1 MTQYLREVL
10 ALLGPDR
17 RRLAWIIVAFVL
29 SSALEVVGLGLV
41 APFVQIVVGGEGAA
55 GPDWFARFL
64 PTGGDRFA
72 TLAAFGIVVVLV
84 FAAKATTAIA
94 LNFVVIRFCQQQEVR
109 MRGELLSAFFAMPHD
124 QVQRRN
130 LADHVQAIT
139 QLTGLFAGGVLL
151 PGLKTVGEL
160 LLCVAIL
167 GALAWYDP
175 AALCVL
181 LAGAGVLIFAYDRW
195 FRRRL
200 RETGE
205 LRNVSMQSLIRGVN
219 EAFDGSR
226 ELRLLGRQGML
237 YRSIMRDAAVYA
249 GAMTRM
255 QAVAAAPR
263 YLLETVMVTF
273 VLGISI
279 LFALRGQQGDS
290 ALAAVGVFGFAAARL
305 LPAANYL
312 ASNLVQVRFYRDTV
326 RRLSADH
333 EWVRNPEPAVA
344 VPPLAA
350 AARFEEL
357 DLRDVSYAYAGAATP
372 ALSAI
377 NLRIRRGE
385 CVGIVG
391 SSGSGKSTLAGIL
404 SGLMRPSSGDVLLNG
419 RVVRPGESAWDGLV
433 AYLPQTPFLLDGSF
447 AENIAFSR
455 DSTEIDR
462 DGVWRAVVAARLEG
476 VVARV
481 GAGIDGRVGERGG
494 ALSGGERQR
503 VILARAIYFDR
514 PLLIFDESTSALDI
528 DLEREVVEQVAMLR
542 GSRTVVVIAHRLAA
556 LQHCDRVI
564 RLDAGRVVRV
574 GSREEV
580 IGGSVGI

>member
-1 MTQYLREVL
+1 MTKYLREVL

-17 RRLAWIIVAFVL
+17 QRLAWIIVAFAL

-41 APFVQIVVGGEGAA
+41 APFVRIVVGGEGAA
-55 GPDWFARFL
+55 EPDWFVWIL
-64 PTGGDRFA
+64 PRGGDRL
-72 TLAAFGIVVVLV
+72 TVLAAFGTVVVLV
-84 FAAKATTAIA
+84 FATKAATAIA
-94 LNFVVIRFCQQQEVR
+94 LNFTVIRFCQQQEVR

-124 QVQRRN
+124 EVQRRN
-130 LADHVQAIT
+130 LAEHVQAIT

-151 PGLKTVGEL
+151 PGLRTVGEL
-160 LLCVAIL
+160 LLCTAIL
-167 GALAWYDP
+167 GALAWYDLS
-175 AALCVL
+175 ALCVL

-200 RETGE
+200 RESGE
-205 LRNVSMQSLIRGVN
+205 ARNASMQSLIRGVN

-237 YRSIMRDAAVYA
+237 YRSIMRDAEAYA
-249 GAMTRM
+249 SAMTRM

-273 VLGISI
+273 VLGISV
-279 LFALRGQQGDS
+279 LFALRGQQGES

-305 LPAANYL
+305 LPTANYL
-312 ASNLVQVRFYRDTV
+312 ASNLVQLRFYRDTV
-326 RRLSADH
+326 RRLSADYG
-333 EWVRNPEPAVA
+333 WVHNPVLPTA
-344 VPPLAA
+344 VPPTASTA
-350 AARFEEL
+350 HFEEL
-357 DLRDVSYAYAGAATP
+357 DLRDVGYEYAGATKSV
-372 ALSAI
+372 LSAI
-377 NLRIRRGE
+377 NFRIRRGE

-391 SSGSGKSTLAGIL
+391 PSGSGKSTLAGIL
-404 SGLMRPSSGDVLLNG
+404 SGLLRPSSGDVLLNG

-447 AENIAFSR
+447 AENIALSR
-455 DSTEIDR
+455 DVADIDR

-481 GAGIDGRVGERGG
+481 GAGIDGSVGERGG
-494 ALSGGERQR
+494 SLSGGERQR

-528 DLEREVVEQVAMLR
+528 DLERELVEQIAMLR

-564 RLDAGRVVRV
+564 RLDAGRVVQV
-574 GSREEV
+574 GSREDV
-580 IGGSVGI
+580 IGGSLGG

>member
-1 MTQYLREVL
+1 MTEYLREVL
-10 ALLGPDR
+10 SLLGPDR
-17 RRLAWIIVAFVL
+17 RRLVWIIVAFAL

-41 APFVQIVVGGEGAA
+41 APFVRIVIGGEGAA

-64 PTGGDRFA
+64 PPGRDRLTA
-72 TLAAFGIVVVLV
+72 LAMFGIVVVLV
-84 FAAKATTAIA
+84 FAAKAATAIA

-109 MRGELLSAFFAMPHD
+109 LRGQLLSAFFAMPHD

-151 PGLKTVGEL
+151 PGLRTLGEL
-160 LLCVAIL
+160 LLCLAIL
-167 GALAWYDP
+167 AALAWYDP

-181 LAGAGVLIFAYDRW
+181 LVGAGVLILAYDRW

-200 RETGE
+200 RESGE
-205 LRNVSMQSLIRGVN
+205 ARNSSMQSLIRGVN

-226 ELRLLGRQGML
+226 ELRLLGRQGMM
-237 YRSIMRDAAVYA
+237 YRSIMRDAAAYA
-249 GAMTRM
+249 SAMTRM

-273 VLGISI
+273 VLGISV

-326 RRLSADH
+326 RRLGADYR
-333 EWVRNPEPAVA
+333 WMRNPG
-344 VPPLAA
+344 PPDSMPRVDVV
-350 AARFEEL
+350 ARFEEI
-357 DLRDVSYAYAGAATP
+357 DLRDVSYEYAGSAMP

-377 NLRIRRGE
+377 NIRIRRGE

-404 SGLMRPSSGDVLLNG
+404 SGLLRPSSGDVLLNG
-419 RVVRPGESAWDGLV
+419 RPVCPGESAWDGLV

-447 AENIAFSR
+447 AENIALSR
-455 DSTEIDR
+455 EASDIDR
-462 DGVWRAVVAARLEG
+462 DGVRRAIVAARLEG

-481 GAGIDGRVGERGG
+481 GAGIDGSVGERGG

-514 PLLIFDESTSALDI
+514 PLLIFDESTSALDV
-528 DLEREVVEQVAMLR
+528 DLEREVVEQIAMLR

-556 LQHCDRVI
+556 LRHCDRVI
-564 RLDAGRVVRV
+564 RLDAGRVVQV
-574 GSREEV
+574 GSREDV
-580 IGGSVGI
+580 IGGPPGG